1 MSIKS
6 EQEIWDMHDVIEN
19 SFKPESDIDINKKNE
34 VLEEDDNIEFNCS
47 ICNELTIMTVNDGY
61 LGCSKCGEQLRKII
75 DTNAEW
81 RFYGADDSK
90 SCDPTRCGIPVNNL
104 LSNMSCGTTI
114 DTRGKNN
121 EEIRTLR
128 TIHRNITSS
137 YSDRSLLNIFEQLAI
152 MAINND
158 INSCIVDDAKILYK
172 NLRDVQIS
180 RGLNRKA
187 LIATCLF
194 IACNINNVTKSQKD
208 ISNIFQL
215 KNSTI
220 TLAKKKLL
228 EINSYVKSN
237 LSSKLNVVSSVT
249 FVPTFCNKLSINQHY
264 IKLIKLI
271 TKLSETL
278 PEISENTPPA
288 TAAGVIYFVSEIC
301 NLNLSKKI
309 ISEKCDVSQVT
320 INKCYKKLIIFKE
333 IFFTEEIKKLF
344 KLNF

>member
-1 MSIKS
+1 MSIKT
-6 EQEIWDMHDVIEN
+6 EQNMWEMYNLIED
-19 SFKPESDIDINKKNE
+19 SFKNDIDII
-34 VLEEDDNIEFNCS
+34 EDDKNNNIEDEDKIEFDCS
-47 ICNELTIMTVNDGY
+47 ICNKTTIMEAIDGY
-61 LGCSKCGEQLRKII
+61 LSCSNCGEQIRRLI

-81 RFYGADDSK
+81 RFYGADDTK
-90 SCDPTRCGIPVNNL
+90 SSDPTRCGMPINNL
-104 LSNMSCGTTI
+104 LSNMSCGTMI
-114 DTRGKNN
+114 DSKGKNN

-137 YSDRSLLNIFEQLAI
+137 YSDRSLLNIFEQLSI

-172 NLRDVQIS
+172 NLRDIQIS

-208 ISNIFQL
+208 ISDIFQL

-228 EINSYVKSN
+228 EINNYVKSN
-237 LSSKLNVVSSVT
+237 LSSKINITSSIT
-249 FVPTFCNKLSINQHY
+249 FVPNFCNKLSINKHY
-264 IKLIKLI
+264 SKLIKLI

-288 TAAGVIYFVSEIC
+288 TAAGVIYFVSIIC
-301 NLNLSKKI
+301 KLDISKKE
-309 ISEKCDVSQVT
+309 ISNKCDISQVT
-320 INKCYKKLIIFKE
+320 INKCYKKLIKFKDLFFTNKIKE
-333 IFFTEEIKKLF
+333 IFN
-344 KLNF
+344 LNI

>member
-1 MSIKS
+1 MSINNDNM
-6 EQEIWDMHDVIEN
+6 WDMHDLIEK
-19 SFKPESDIDINKKNE
+19 SFKDNNIDINDKNQE
-34 VLEEDDNIEFNCS
+34 IINDDTNSVEFDCT
-47 ICNELTIMTVNDGY
+47 ICNKTTIMIVNDGY
-61 LGCSKCGEQLRKII
+61 LSCSDCGEQIQRII

-81 RFYGADDSK
+81 RFYGADDTK
-90 SCDPTRCGIPVNNL
+90 SSDPTRCGMPVNTL

-114 DTRGKNN
+114 DCKGKNN

-137 YSDRSLLNIFEQLAI
+137 YSDRSLLNIFEQLSI

-158 INSCIVDDAKILYK
+158 INTCIVDTSKILYK

-208 ISNIFQL
+208 ISEIFQL
-215 KNSTI
+215 KTSVI

-228 EINSYVKSN
+228 EINNYVKSN
-237 LSSKLNVVSSVT
+237 LSSKLNISSPNT
-249 FVPTFCNKLSINQHY
+249 FIPNFCNKLGINNHY
-264 IKLIKLI
+264 IKLILLI

-278 PEISENTPPA
+278 PEITENTPPA
-288 TAAGVIYFVSEIC
+288 TAAGVIYFISQIC
-301 NLNLSKKI
+301 NLKLSKKL
-309 ISEKCDVSQVT
+309 ISDKCDISQVT
-320 INKCYKKLIIFKE
+320 INKCYKKLLVFKDLFFTDEIKE
-333 IFFTEEIKKLF
+333 IF
-344 KLNF
+344 KLNI